1 MPHFRLKIIKP
12 EKKQMIYL
20 QFISFFTNFA
30 PRKSHLTLYRESL
43 TSDSEPRSSVLTNL
57 PTFKDIIKDV
67 LFFLLQSTIFLFH
80 ILHFCKVSNFPS
92 IIWQSSQIILF
103 FLWFHTLTP
112 ITHFTNI
119 GISPSKMRFC
129 IGLYNLS
136 LGPGPVIGLTNDCN
150 WRSHPICKNTTY

>member
-1 MPHFRLKIIKP
+1 
-12 EKKQMIYL
+12 MIYL

-92 IIWQSSQIILF
+92 IMWQSSQIILF
-103 FLWFHTLTP
+103 FYDFTPLPQSLTSQISEFLLP
-112 ITHFTNI
+112 RCVFASAFITYHW
-119 GISPSKMRFC
+119 GQAR
-129 IGLYNLS
+129 
-136 LGPGPVIGLTNDCN
+136 
-150 WRSHPICKNTTY
+150 